1 MIKKQLLFL
10 FISSVF
16 SLSSFGQISE
26 GGMPPSFSR
35 VNTLRSASP
44 VSSISVNHNL
54 DIKRLIWEDEIV
66 EKNGGPA
73 RVARVLPIDIDI
85 NKTGTWTTFSDSIKV
100 WRQTIYAEGAK
111 GLILSYKDFY
121 IPEGAKLFI
130 YNEDHSQVLGAY
142 TKSTH
147 PKGGSFATEIISGEK
162 ITLEYVSSATSS
174 EQPRIVVEDVGYIYN
189 PRAARSYITPP
200 KPINKSAPC
209 MINVNCPAGDNWKNQ
224 KRGVVLLCFKVNQWW
239 AACSGSLINNTKRDG
254 TPYVL
259 TANHCFVTDGII
271 DYSNMLVYFNFEFP
285 GCQNEEAIPE
295 TTRTLVGAD
304 VLVNSPIEETVYGVI
319 TRGSD
324 GALLKLKGNVPTE
337 WKPFYNGWDRRN
349 IAATSGVVIHHPY
362 YDVKKI
368 ITYNRSLTTATYDD
382 RIYNDKGNLISGSL
396 GATDASWQVQYDGSS
411 VTQLGS
417 SGSPIFSQEGL
428 IVGTLTGGQTRCD
441 LLFGY
446 DFYGKFSYHWDY
458 LEGENRQMKKYLDP
472 INEGNKTLKGYD
484 PNYPSGLEP
493 EIVDDTL
500 KDIVIFPTMVDDA
513 VNVNTSSI
521 IRSIK
526 IYDIAGRQ
534 IYTKSGYNASTATIG
549 VGGWQKGI
557 YSIVIQADLGKLT
570 EKFIKK

>member
-44 VSSISVNHNL
+44 VTNIPVNL
-54 DIKRLIWEDEIV
+54 DIDKLIWEDAVV

-73 RVARVLPIDIDI
+73 RVAEVLPVDVDI
-85 NKTGTWTTFSDSIKV
+85 NKTGIWSTFSDSVKI
-100 WRQTIYAEGAK
+100 WQQTIFAEGAK

-130 YNEDHSQVLGAY
+130 YNEDHSEILGAY
-142 TKSTH
+142 TRNTH
-147 PKGGSFATEIISGEK
+147 PEGGSFATEIISGEK
-162 ITLEYVSSATSS
+162 ITLEYVASATSS
-174 EQPRIVVEDVGYIYN
+174 EQPRLVVEDVGYIYN
-189 PRAARSYITPP
+189 TRAARSYITPP
-200 KPINKSAPC
+200 KPINQSAPC
-209 MINVNCPAGDNWKNQ
+209 MINVNCSAGDNWKNQ
-224 KRGVVLLCFKVNQWW
+224 KRGVVLLYFKVNQLWT
-239 AACSGSLINNTKRDG
+239 ACSGSLVNNTKRDG

-295 TTRTLVGAD
+295 TTRTLVGVD
-304 VLVNSPIEETVYGVI
+304 VLVNSPIEETSYGVI

-324 GALLKLKGNVPTE
+324 GALIKLKDNVPTE

-349 IAATSGVVIHHPY
+349 IAATSGVVIHHPN
-362 YDVKKI
+362 YDLKKI
-368 ITYNRSLTTATYDD
+368 TTYNRPIITTTFYG
-382 RIYNDKGNLISGSL
+382 IMT
-396 GATDASWQVQYDGSS
+396 GAPNASWQVVYDGNS
-411 VTQLGS
+411 VTQGGS
-417 SGSPIFSQEGL
+417 SGSPLFSQEGL
-428 IVGTLTGGQTRCD
+428 IIGTLSGGLSECTN
-441 LLFGY
+441 LFRP
-446 DFYGKFSYHWDY
+446 DVYGKFSYHWDY

-493 EIVDDTL
+493 EIIDNNT
-500 KDIVIFPTMVDDA
+500 KDIVIFPTMADNEI
-513 VNVNTSSI
+513 NVNTSSI

-549 VGGWQKGI
+549 VGGWQKGV
-557 YSIVIQADLGKLT
+557 YSIVIQADSGKLT
-570 EKFIKK
+570 DKFIKK

>member
-162 ITLEYVSSATSS
+162 ITLEYVVSATSS
-174 EQPRIVVEDVGYIYN
+174 EQPRLVVEDVGYIYN
-189 PRAARSYITPP
+189 TRAARSYITPP
-200 KPINKSAPC
+200 KPINQSAPC
-209 MINVNCPAGDNWKNQ
+209 MINVNCSAGDNWKNQ
-224 KRGVVLLCFKVNQWW
+224 KRGVVLLYFKVNQLWT
-239 AACSGSLINNTKRDG
+239 ACSGSLVNNTKRDG

-295 TTRTLVGAD
+295 TTRTLVGVD
-304 VLVNSPIEETVYGVI
+304 VLVNSPIEETSYGVI

-324 GALLKLKGNVPTE
+324 GALIKLKDNVPTE

-349 IAATSGVVIHHPY
+349 IAATSGVVIHHPN
-362 YDVKKI
+362 YDLKKI
-368 ITYNRSLTTATYDD
+368 TTYNRPIITTTFYG
-382 RIYNDKGNLISGSL
+382 IMT
-396 GATDASWQVQYDGSS
+396 GAPNASWQVVYDGNS
-411 VTQLGS
+411 VTQGGS
-417 SGSPIFSQEGL
+417 SGSPLFSQEGL
-428 IVGTLTGGQTRCD
+428 IIGTLSGGLSECTN
-441 LLFGY
+441 LFRP
-446 DFYGKFSYHWDY
+446 DVYGKFSYHWDY

-493 EIVDDTL
+493 EIIDNNT
-500 KDIVIFPTMVDDA
+500 KDIVIFPTMADNEI
-513 VNVNTSSI
+513 NVNTSSI

-526 IYDIAGRQ
+526 IYDLAGRQ

-549 VGGWQKGI
+549 VGGWQKGV
-557 YSIVIQADLGKLT
+557 YSVVIQSDSGKLT

>member
-26 GGMPPSFSR
+26 GGMPPSFSQ

-73 RVARVLPIDIDI
+73 RVARVLPVDIDI

-162 ITLEYVSSATSS
+162 ITLEYVVSATSK
-174 EQPRIVVEDVGYIYN
+174 EQPRLLVEDVGYIYN
-189 PRAARSYITPP
+189 TRAVSLPP
-200 KPINKSAPC
+200 GKEINQSAPC

-224 KRGVVLLCFKVNQWW
+224 KRGVVLLCFKINQWW

-285 GCQNEEAIPE
+285 GCQNEQVIPE
-295 TTRTLVGAD
+295 TARTLVGAD

-349 IAATSGVVIHHPY
+349 IAATSGVVIHHPN
-362 YDVKKI
+362 YDLKKI
-368 ITYNRSLTTATYDD
+368 TTYNRPISTTTFYGTDANKKYIT
-382 RIYNDKGNLISGSL
+382 
-396 GATDASWQVQYDGSS
+396 GATDASWEVVYDGNS
-411 VTQLGS
+411 VTEGGS
-417 SGSPIFSQEGL
+417 SGSPLFSQEGL
-428 IVGTLTGGQTRCD
+428 IIGTLSGGQSECTK
-441 LLFGY
+441 LFLP
-446 DFYGKFSYHWDY
+446 DVYGKFSYHWDY

-493 EIVDDTL
+493 EIVDDTP
-500 KDIVIFPTMVDDA
+500 KDIVIFPTMVDEE

-549 VGGWQKGI
+549 VGGWQKGV
-557 YSIVIQADLGKLT
+557 YSVVIQSDSGKLT

>member
-44 VSSISVNHNL
+44 VTNIPVNL
-54 DIKRLIWEDEIV
+54 DIDKLIWEDAVV

-73 RVARVLPIDIDI
+73 RVAEVLPVDVDI
-85 NKTGTWTTFSDSIKV
+85 NKTGIWSTFSDSVKI
-100 WRQTIYAEGAK
+100 WQQTIFAEGAK

-130 YNEDHSQVLGAY
+130 YNEDHSEILGAY
-142 TKSTH
+142 TRNTH
-147 PKGGSFATEIISGEK
+147 PEGGSFATEIISGEK
-162 ITLEYVSSATSS
+162 ITLEYVASATSS
-174 EQPRIVVEDVGYIYN
+174 EQPRLVVEDVGYIYN
-189 PRAARSYITPP
+189 PRAVPGYKPNINQSY
-200 KPINKSAPC
+200 SC
-209 MINVNCPAGDNWKNQ
+209 MINVNCTQGANWQTQ
-224 KRGVVLLCFKVNQWW
+224 KRGSVLLIIKFNLRW
-239 AACSGSLINNTKRDG
+239 AACSGSLINNTRRDG
-254 TPYVL
+254 TPYIL
-259 TANHCFVTDGII
+259 TANHCFVLDGVI
-271 DYSNMLVYFNFEFP
+271 DQSQMIAYFNYEFP
-285 GCQNEEAIPE
+285 GCENEKVFPE
-295 TTRTLVGAD
+295 TTKTLVGAD
-304 VLVNSPIEETVYGVI
+304 ILVNAPIEETTGSTTI
-319 TRGSD
+319 RGSD
-324 GALLKLKGNVPTE
+324 GALIKLRENVPVE

-349 IAATSGVVIHHPY
+349 IAATSGVVIHHPNF
-362 YDVKKI
+362 DVTKI
-368 ITYNRSLTTATYDD
+368 ITYKKPLTTTTYDD
-382 RIYNDKGNLISGSL
+382 RIKDGNGNLIGNL

-493 EIVDDTL
+493 EIADDTP
-500 KDIVIFPTMVDDA
+500 KDIVIFPTMVDEE

-521 IRSIK
+521 IRGIK

-549 VGGWQKGI
+549 VGGWQKGV
-557 YSIVIQADLGKLT
+557 YSVVIQSDSGKLT

>member
-26 GGMPPSFSR
+26 GGMPPSFSQ

-73 RVARVLPIDIDI
+73 RVARVLPVDIDI

-162 ITLEYVSSATSS
+162 ITLEYVVSATSS
-174 EQPRIVVEDVGYIYN
+174 EQPRLVVEDVGYIYN
-189 PRAARSYITPP
+189 TRAARSYITPP
-200 KPINKSAPC
+200 KPINQSAPC
-209 MINVNCPAGDNWKNQ
+209 MINVNCSAGDNWKNQ
-224 KRGVVLLCFKVNQWW
+224 KRGVVLLYFKVNQLWT
-239 AACSGSLINNTKRDG
+239 ACSGSLVNNTKRDG

-295 TTRTLVGAD
+295 TTRTLVGVD
-304 VLVNSPIEETVYGVI
+304 VLVNSPIEETSYGVI

-324 GALLKLKGNVPTE
+324 GALIKLKDNVPTE

-349 IAATSGVVIHHPY
+349 IAATSGVVIHHPN
-362 YDVKKI
+362 YDLKKI
-368 ITYNRSLTTATYDD
+368 TTYNRPIITTTFYG
-382 RIYNDKGNLISGSL
+382 IMT
-396 GATDASWQVQYDGSS
+396 GAPNASWQVVYDGNS
-411 VTQLGS
+411 VTQGGS
-417 SGSPIFSQEGL
+417 SGSPLFSQEGL
-428 IVGTLTGGQTRCD
+428 IIGTLSGGLSECTN
-441 LLFGY
+441 LFRP
-446 DFYGKFSYHWDY
+446 DVYGKFSYHWDY

-493 EIVDDTL
+493 EIIDNNT
-500 KDIVIFPTMVDDA
+500 KDIVIFPTMADNEI
-513 VNVNTSSI
+513 NVNTSSI

-526 IYDIAGRQ
+526 IYDLAGRQ

-549 VGGWQKGI
+549 VGGWQKGV
-557 YSIVIQADLGKLT
+557 YSIVIQADSGKLT

>member
-10 FISSVF
+10 FISFVL

-26 GGMPPSFSR
+26 GGMPPSFSLP
-35 VNTLRSASP
+35 NTFRSASP
-44 VSSISVNHNL
+44 VTNIPVNL
-54 DIKRLIWEDEIV
+54 DIDRLIWEDAIV
-66 EKNGGPA
+66 ERNGGPA
-73 RVARVLPIDIDI
+73 RVAEVLPVDVDIH
-85 NKTGTWTTFSDSIKV
+85 KTGDWNTLSDSVKI
-100 WRQTIYAEGAK
+100 WQQTIFAEGAK

-142 TKSTH
+142 TRSTH

-162 ITLEYVSSATSS
+162 ITLEYVVSATSK
-174 EQPRIVVEDVGYIYN
+174 EQPRLVVEDVGYIYN
-189 PRAARSYITPP
+189 TRAARSYITPP
-200 KPINKSAPC
+200 KPINQSAPC

-224 KRGVVLLCFKVNQWW
+224 KRGVVLLYFKVGQLWN
-239 AACSGSLINNTKRDG
+239 ACSGSLINNTKRDG

-271 DYSNMLVYFNFEFP
+271 DYSNMLIYFNFEFS

-304 VLVNSPIEETVYGVI
+304 VLVNSPIEETSYGVI

-324 GALLKLKGNVPTE
+324 GALIKLKDNVPTE

-349 IAATSGVVIHHPY
+349 APATSGVVIHHPY

-368 ITYNRSLTTATYDD
+368 ITYLRPLVTDTYDERKD
-382 RIYNDKGNLISGSL
+382 ENGNIVRDGIY
-396 GATDASWQVQYDGSS
+396 GAIGAYWKVQYDGNS
-411 VTQLGS
+411 VTEGGS

-428 IVGTLTGGQTRCD
+428 IMGTLTGGGTYCYKK
-441 LLFGY
+441 FAY

-493 EIVDDTL
+493 EIVDNIT
-500 KDIVIFPTMVDDA
+500 KDIVIFPTMADNEI
-513 VNVNTSSI
+513 NVNTSSI

-526 IYDIAGRQ
+526 IYDLAGRQ
-534 IYTKSGYNASTATIG
+534 IYTKSGYNASTATIP
-549 VGGWQKGI
+549 VDGWQKGV
-557 YSIVIQADLGKLT
+557 YSIVIQSDSGKLT